1 MEERRN
7 KKREE
12 YYSFLTSVW
21 MGQTSKKAA
30 QVLTKKD
37 PMPVS
42 KGEPV
47 WQRLE
52 TDEF

>member
-7 KKREE
+7 KKRKE

-21 MGQTSKKAA
+21 MGQTSKPA
-30 QVLTKKD
+30 QLFLKKD

-52 TDEF
+52 TDEL